1 MILLSLCCKLLGAM
15 GIVIGIDVGGST
27 TKIVGINGEQIQS
40 PMFITATD
48 PVTSLFGA
56 FGKYIYDNGIQLADV
71 EQVML
76 TGVGSAFV
84 NSPLYGL
91 PTRKTD
97 EFIANGLGAR
107 HATDIDQLIVVS
119 MGTGTS
125 FVKIDG
131 DKVQHIGGLGIG
143 GGTLQGLS
151 RLLLKTHDIHQVSE
165 LAEKGDV
172 TRVNLQI
179 GDICNT
185 ALPDL
190 PVSATA
196 SLFGKADSNASQED
210 IACGIIYT
218 VLQTIGGAAVLSA
231 LNSPIKDFVLIG
243 NLTQLPQCREVFSK
257 MEAIYHVHFHIP
269 PYAEYRTNRSGI
281 GIRKRKARVVVTS
294 CLPSSYSCLSR
305 YMRERPP
312 YRGQIPPSDRGWFFV
327 PML

>member
-1 MILLSLCCKLLGAM
+1 M

-56 FGKYIYDNGIQLADV
+56 FGKYIYDNGIQLA
-71 EQVML
+71 
-76 TGVGSAFV
+76 
-84 NSPLYGL
+84 
-91 PTRKTD
+91 
-97 EFIANGLGAR
+97 
-107 HATDIDQLIVVS
+107 
-119 MGTGTS
+119 GTS
-125 FVKIDG
+125 VVKIDG

-269 PYAEYRTNRSGI
+269 PYAEYRTAI
-281 GIRKRKARVVVTS
+281 GAALAYIK
-294 CLPSSYSCLSR
+294 
-305 YMRERPP
+305 ERQ
-312 YRGQIPPSDRGWFFV
+312 G
-327 PML
+327 

>member
-1 MILLSLCCKLLGAM
+1 M
-15 GIVIGIDVGGST
+15 GMVIGIDVGGST
-27 TKIVGINGEQIQS
+27 TKIIGVDKEGIKH
-40 PMFITATD
+40 PMIVKAED
-48 PVTSLFGA
+48 PITSLFGA
-56 FGKYIYDNGIQLADV
+56 FGKYIYDNGISLNDIDK
-71 EQVML
+71 VML
-76 TGVGSAFV
+76 TGVGSAYV
-84 NSPLYGL
+84 NQPLYGL
-91 PTRKTD
+91 STDHTD
-97 EFIANGLGAR
+97 EFLANGLGA
-107 HATDIDQLIVVS
+107 HYDSQLQDLIVVS

-179 GDICNT
+179 GDICN
-185 ALPDL
+185 AAIPDL

-269 PYAEYRTNRSGI
+269 PYAEYRTAI
-281 GIRKRKARVVVTS
+281 GAALAYIK
-294 CLPSSYSCLSR
+294 
-305 YMRERPP
+305 ERQ
-312 YRGQIPPSDRGWFFV
+312 G
-327 PML
+327 